1 MEHKDYSERLD
12 PEWLT
17 LNAVRD
23 LIKLAAQGDNSKST
37 YNKALDLGAVICP
50 EILGEDAS
58 ILRHNRESD
67 LTKEYRQRARYK
79 SIKDEKEITPLT
91 LVKADI
97 EEFESLLQIA
107 KSSQDR
113 TKTDKLTRKLG
124 NLYKSEEEINP
135 DKSSENQLIFRDV
148 YKAERETPLLFQG
161 NNNST
166 FELFDNNLLTIR
178 VLHPE
183 IPEHIT
189 GADLVYE
196 RYNKK
201 DDTVTVAFVQYKIWE
216 DKRLYIS
223 DNKSNERMLEQIQK
237 LQNFTCQKGICSCS
251 DGGKSNYR
259 FPCCASFLRP
269 TDKLQHPNQNFI
281 STGEHLPICKIE
293 ECATIT
299 QNGAKTLEY
308 ENIREVSLS
317 HQMFEEL
324 FNQGKIGSRNLS
336 LSDLAELYKDSSIL
350 SRKDSLILYAQ
361 EYPSNA

>member
-1 MEHKDYSERLD
+1 MNNNDYHERLD

-37 YNKALDLGAVICP
+37 YNKALDLGAAICP
-50 EILGEDAS
+50 EILGDDVS

-79 SIKDEKEITPLT
+79 SLKDNEDITPLF
-91 LVKADI
+91 LVQTDI
-97 EEFESLLQIA
+97 EELESLLDIA
-107 KSSQDR
+107 KSSNDK
-113 TKTDKLTRKLG
+113 TKTDKLKRKLG

-148 YKAERETPLLFQG
+148 YKVERDTPLLFKG

-166 FELFDNNLLTIR
+166 FELFDDNLLTIR

-196 RYNKK
+196 RYNKA
-201 DDTVTVAFVQYKIWE
+201 DNTVNVAFVQYKIWE
-216 DKRLYIS
+216 DKKLYIS
-223 DNKSNERMLEQIQK
+223 ENKSNERMLEQIQK
-237 LQNFTCQKGICSCS
+237 LQNFTCKKGICACN
-251 DGGKSNYR
+251 KETKNTYR

-281 STGEHLPICKIE
+281 SSGEHLPICKID

-299 QNGAKTLEY
+299 QQSAKILEY

-324 FNQGKIGSRNLS
+324 FNQGRIGSRNLT
-336 LSDLAELYKDSSIL
+336 LNDLAELYKDSSIL
-350 SRKDSLILYAQ
+350 SKKDHLTLYAQ
-361 EYPSNA
+361 EYPNNA